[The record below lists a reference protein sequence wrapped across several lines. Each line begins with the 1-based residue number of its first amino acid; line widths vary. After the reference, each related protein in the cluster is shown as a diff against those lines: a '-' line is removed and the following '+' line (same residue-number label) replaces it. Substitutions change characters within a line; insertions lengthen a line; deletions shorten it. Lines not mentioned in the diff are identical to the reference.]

1 MSTSNAFS
9 AMRALRNKV
18 NSEAASEQV
27 IEKEV
32 IQQSVQ
38 KEPVQESQVFNTP
51 VNKQV
56 PSFEGLLMNNG
67 FGVPQEQPVQR
78 EQVPAMED
86 LLLKNELESRQEQP
100 VQVKQEQPVQEPVR
114 VTTEPVRV
122 TTEPVRV
129 NPEQVEA
136 PVVNIDSNPNVV
148 QSDVVD
154 GLTNKNV
161 VFNKQTDV
169 SYSSISSTGL
179 SVLGLHS
186 SSNVSIVKPKIRTDV
201 QPLILENI
209 SDSTGDIS
217 VRLFNIMVTTG
228 ITVLPLKEY
237 GVFESINYIPNFE
250 IIKVK
255 GKTYA
260 SYCGDGYPTKN
271 LDSLIATIRN
281 RLINAKYFGISY
293 DSKQMRYVRAEESE
307 LKRKVLINNVECE
320 VPALCKSELSH
331 IASYFA
337 NYHCNIISVEGDY
350 DNLVVG
356 LPLEGC

>member
-18 NSEAASEQV
+18 NTEAASEQI

-38 KEPVQESQVFNTP
+38 KEQVQESQVFNSP
-51 VNKQV
+51 VNRQV
-56 PSFEGLLMNNG
+56 PSFEGLLVNNG
-67 FGVPQEQPVQR
+67 FGVSQEQPVQR
-78 EQVPAMED
+78 EQVPAMEA
-86 LLLKNELESRQEQP
+86 LLLKNEIESKQEPAKEP
-100 VQVKQEQPVQEPVR
+100 VQ
-114 VTTEPVRV
+114 EPVRV

-136 PVVNIDSNPNVV
+136 PVVNIESNPNVV

>member
-18 NSEAASEQV
+18 NTEAASEQT

-32 IQQSVQ
+32 IQQAVQ
-38 KEPVQESQVFNTP
+38 KEPVQESQVFNSP
-51 VNKQV
+51 VNRPV
-56 PSFEGLLMNNG
+56 PSLEGLLMNNG
-67 FGVPQEQPVQR
+67 FGVPQEQPIQR
-78 EQVPAMED
+78 EQVPAMEG
-86 LLLKNELESRQEQP
+86 LLLKNEFESKQEQP
-100 VQVKQEQPVQEPVR
+100 VQVKQ
-114 VTTEPVRV
+114 EPVRV

-161 VFNKQTDV
+161 IFNNQTDV

-260 SYCGDGYPTKN
+260 SYCGDEYPTKN

-293 DSKQMRYVRAEESE
+293 DSKEMRYVRAEESE
-307 LKRKVLINNVECE
+307 LKRKVLINSVECE

>member
-18 NSEAASEQV
+18 NTEAASEQT

-38 KEPVQESQVFNTP
+38 KEPVQESQVFNSP
-51 VNKQV
+51 VNRPV
-56 PSFEGLLMNNG
+56 PSLEGLLMNNG

-78 EQVPAMED
+78 EQVPAMEG
-86 LLLKNELESRQEQP
+86 LLLKNELES
-100 VQVKQEQPVQEPVR
+100 KQEQPVQ
-114 VTTEPVRV
+114 EPVRV

>member
-18 NSEAASEQV
+18 NTEAASEQV

-67 FGVPQEQPVQR
+67 FGVPQEQPVQK
-78 EQVPAMED
+78 EQVPAMEG
-86 LLLKNELESRQEQP
+86 LLLKNELES
-100 VQVKQEQPVQEPVR
+100 KQEQPVQEPVR
-114 VTTEPVRV
+114 VTTES
-122 TTEPVRV
+122 VRV

>member
-18 NSEAASEQV
+18 NTEAASEQI

-51 VNKQV
+51 VNRQV
-56 PSFEGLLMNNG
+56 PSFEGLLVNNG
-67 FGVPQEQPVQR
+67 FGVSQEQPVQR

-86 LLLKNELESRQEQP
+86 LLLKNELES
-100 VQVKQEQPVQEPVR
+100 KQEQPVQ
-114 VTTEPVRV
+114 EPVRV

>member
-18 NSEAASEQV
+18 NTEAASEQT

-38 KEPVQESQVFNTP
+38 KEPVQESQVFNSP
-51 VNKQV
+51 VNRPV
-56 PSFEGLLMNNG
+56 PSLEGLLMNNG

-78 EQVPAMED
+78 EQVPAMEG
-86 LLLKNELESRQEQP
+86 LLLKNELES
-100 VQVKQEQPVQEPVR
+100 KQEQPVQEPVR

>member
-1 MSTSNAFS
+1 MSTTNAFS

-18 NSEAASEQV
+18 NTEAASEQI

-38 KEPVQESQVFNTP
+38 KEAVQESQVFNSP

-56 PSFEGLLMNNG
+56 PSFEGLLMKND
-67 FGVPQEQPVQR
+67 FEAPQEQPVQR
-78 EQVPAMED
+78 EQVPAMEG
-86 LLLKNELESRQEQP
+86 LLLNNNFGQT
-100 VQVKQEQPVQEPVR
+100 QEPVR
-114 VTTEPVRV
+114 VTTEPVKV

-129 NPEQVEA
+129 TPEQVAA

-148 QSDVVD
+148 HSDVVE

-161 VFNKQTDV
+161 IFNNQTDV

-179 SVLGLHS
+179 SVLGLHA
-186 SSNVSIVKPKIRTDV
+186 SSNVSIIKPKIRTDV
-201 QPLILENI
+201 QPLVLENI

-260 SYCGDGYPTKN
+260 SYCGDEYPTKN

-293 DSKQMRYVRAEESE
+293 DSKEMRYVRAEESE

-337 NYHCNIISVEGDY
+337 NYHCNIISVDDDY

>member
-18 NSEAASEQV
+18 NTEAASEQT

-38 KEPVQESQVFNTP
+38 KEPVQESQVFNSP

-67 FGVPQEQPVQR
+67 FGVPQEQPIQR
-78 EQVPAMED
+78 EQVPAMEG
-86 LLLKNELESRQEQP
+86 LLLKNDVEP
-100 VQVKQEQPVQEPVR
+100 KQEQPVQEPVR

-122 TTEPVRV
+122 
-129 NPEQVEA
+129 NPEKVEA

>member
-18 NSEAASEQV
+18 NTEAASEQV

-67 FGVPQEQPVQR
+67 FEAPQQPPVQR
-78 EQVPAMED
+78 EQVPAMEG
-86 LLLKNELESRQEQP
+86 LLLKNEFESKQEQP
-100 VQVKQEQPVQEPVR
+100 VQVKQEPVQ
-114 VTTEPVRV
+114 EPVRV

-148 QSDVVD
+148 HSDVVD

-161 VFNKQTDV
+161 IFNNQTDV

-201 QPLILENI
+201 QPLVLENI

-293 DSKQMRYVRAEESE
+293 DSKEMRYVRAEESE

>member
-18 NSEAASEQV
+18 NTEAASEQV

-67 FGVPQEQPVQR
+67 FGVPQEQPVQK
-78 EQVPAMED
+78 EQVPAMEG
-86 LLLKNELESRQEQP
+86 LLLKNELES
-100 VQVKQEQPVQEPVR
+100 KQEQPVQ
-114 VTTEPVRV
+114 EPVRV

>member
-18 NSEAASEQV
+18 NTEAASEQT

-38 KEPVQESQVFNTP
+38 KEPVQESQVFNSP

-78 EQVPAMED
+78 EQVPAMEA
-86 LLLKNELESRQEQP
+86 LLLKNELES
-100 VQVKQEQPVQEPVR
+100 KQEQPVQ
-114 VTTEPVRV
+114 EPVRV

>member
-18 NSEAASEQV
+18 NTEAASEQT

-38 KEPVQESQVFNTP
+38 KEQVQEPVQESQVFNSP
-51 VNKQV
+51 ANRQV
-56 PSFEGLLMNNG
+56 PSFEGLLVNNG

-78 EQVPAMED
+78 EQVPAMEG
-86 LLLKNELESRQEQP
+86 LLLKNDVEP
-100 VQVKQEQPVQEPVR
+100 KQEQPVQEPVR